1 MVLFLFYIVI
11 LLYLWY
17 YLPLEGIGLLLYHV
31 VLYSC
36 NSVILYM
43 STFWFVH
50 ISNNLLQ
57 EILIYPSH

>member
-36 NSVILYM
+36 NSVIFILYIC
-43 STFWFVH
+43 H
-50 ISNNLLQ
+50 I
-57 EILIYPSH
+57 YMW